1 MACGTPVVATAI
13 GGIPEVVI
21 HNETGILV
29 PIEQHADGF
38 GTPVDEKLFVSEF
51 ATGLNQ
57 LLASANLEDFA
68 AASRRRVEEHF
79 SWEKIAAETIA
90 VYESALS
97 STL

>member
-1 MACGTPVVATAI
+1 
-13 GGIPEVVI
+13 
-21 HNETGILV
+21 
-29 PIEQHADGF
+29 
-38 GTPVDEKLFVSEF
+38 LFVSEF